1 MVETKT
7 RTLEPSILETT
18 ILEITPNLS
27 DGNRQSINETCRYS
41 ENVEEANY
49 VEIISLSLPEE
60 LLEELDDVLGK
71 EHSATRSEVIRQ
83 AVRNYL
89 SEYNKLDKIKGNV
102 IATITVLYE
111 KTEKNEELFQVQHE
125 FGDMIT
131 AYLHSH
137 LTKANCLE
145 VLVVK
150 GSSQRLKNL
159 VDALKANKPVRQI
172 KFSVMTPDEEKLS

>member
-1 MVETKT
+1 M
-7 RTLEPSILETT
+7 
-18 ILEITPNLS
+18 
-27 DGNRQSINETCRYS
+27 
-41 ENVEEANY
+41 
-49 VEIISLSLPEE
+49 EIISLSLPEE
-60 LLEELDDVLGK
+60 LLKELDGVLGE

-89 SEYNKLDKIKGNV
+89 SEYNKLDNVKGNV

-111 KTEKNEELFQVQHE
+111 KAEKNEELFQVQHE

-137 LTKANCLE
+137 LADENCLE

-150 GSSQRLKNL
+150 GPSDRLKNL
-159 VDALKANKPVRQI
+159 IDGLKANKPVKQI
-172 KFSVMTPDEEKLS
+172 KFSIMTSEDELALTRQFLGFADISNFKH